1 MSLNPTEV
9 YKQLVKEGELWADAQ
24 HAAELLEETKRSLL
38 SQLSTESNETS
49 AAAKEAFSTRH
60 PDYRKHLEAM
70 VGARRAANKAKVRY
84 DSMKILAELRRTEA
98 ANERAANRYAT

>member
-1 MSLNPTEV
+1 MLNPTEV
-9 YKQLVKEGELWADAQ
+9 YKQLIKEGELWADAQ
-24 HAAELLEETKRSLL
+24 HAAELFEETKKSVL
-38 SQLSTESNETS
+38 SQLMTECAESS
-49 AAAKEAFSTRH
+49 SAAKEAFAMRH